1 MTAEDDNTVNERR
14 IAPTDDVGSGP
25 IGRPPVQFG
34 RLVRGTIK
42 RWPVILL
49 LGGSVAFA
57 LFSLFRV
64 QQRSALYEAQA
75 TVIIEHSAA
84 EEALNRGFNP
94 VVLDRDLANFL
105 ELATS
110 DDLRTA
116 TREAVGSPLGNSR
129 VELVENTDAM
139 RFVGS
144 SSSPQTA
151 ALIADAWAELFVEE
165 AEASV
170 VDSIDV
176 LLADNTARLEQLRTR
191 RSELVAPFEALQAE
205 FDITADPTVRQSL
218 IREIDRQS
226 RLIEADISVID
237 SELRATAADKASFE
251 LGRVLADQGVATLSQ
266 RAVAPP
272 ERSGPVSSSRLATAL
287 GLGALVGLAA
297 ASFLAGL
304 DGRLFNEDDVLAT
317 GLPVLAVVPYVRR
330 PSLTDP
336 AHAMSND
343 PDSALAHA
351 FISLRAAVM
360 ANHPGRLGSLAVVA
374 VGRGEGATTTAA
386 NLAASFSIAGSTT
399 ILVDSDL
406 RQPRIHSLFKLN
418 RYPGLVDAVLHPDE
432 YPWEDVIGDTGSFDD
447 PWMLPSGTPT
457 SHTAEVLSSNQF
469 AQLGRDLGLSYD
481 MVIYDTAALV
491 DGADATG
498 PIRTADAVLLIVRKG
513 RSRVDVIRAARLVRR
528 SGGTLI
534 GVAFTDVERAML
546 GKLKLRRR

>member
-1 MTAEDDNTVNERR
+1 MTAEDDDTVSERR
-14 IAPTDDVGSGP
+14 TVPTDDVGSGP
-25 IGRPPVQFG
+25 IGLPPVRFG
-34 RLVRGTIK
+34 RLVRGTIR

-64 QQRSALYEAQA
+64 QQRSTLYEAQA
-75 TVIIEHSAA
+75 TVVIEHSAA

-94 VVLDRDLANFL
+94 VILDRDLANFL

-116 TREAVGSPLGNSR
+116 AEEAVGSPLGNSR
-129 VELVENTDAM
+129 AELVENTDAI

-151 ALIADAWAELFVEE
+151 ALIADAWAEVFVEE

-170 VDSIDV
+170 VDSIDA
-176 LLADNTARLEQLRTR
+176 LLADNTARLEQLRASRTQ
-191 RSELVAPFEALQAE
+191 LVAPFEALQAE

-237 SELRATAADKASFE
+237 SELRTTAADRASFE
-251 LGRVLADQGVATLSQ
+251 LGRVLADQGVATLTQ
-266 RAVAPP
+266 RALAPP
-272 ERSGPVSSSRLATAL
+272 ERSGPVSTSRLATAL
-287 GLGALVGLAA
+287 GFGALVGLGAA
-297 ASFLAGL
+297 AALARL
-304 DGRLFNEDDVLAT
+304 DHRLFSEDDVLAT
-317 GLPVLAVVPYVRR
+317 GLPVLATVPYVRR
-330 PSLTDP
+330 PSLADP

-351 FISLRAAVM
+351 YVSLRAAVM
-360 ANHPGRLGSLAVVA
+360 ASHPDRLRSLALVA
-374 VGRGEGATTTAA
+374 VGRGEGTTTTAA
-386 NLAASFSIAGSTT
+386 NLATAFSIAGSTT
-399 ILVDSDL
+399 ILVDADL
-406 RQPRIHSLFKLN
+406 RQPQTHTLFKLN
-418 RYPGLVDAVLHPDE
+418 RYPGLVDAVLNPDE
-432 YPWEDVIGDTGSFDD
+432 YPWEDVVGDTGRVND
-447 PWMLPSGTPT
+447 PWVLSSGTPT
-457 SHTAEVLSSNQF
+457 SHPAEVLSSNQF
-469 AQLGRDLGLSYD
+469 AELGQDLGLSYD

-498 PIRTADAVLLIVRKG
+498 PIRSADAVLLIVRTG

-528 SGGTLI
+528 SGGMLI
-534 GVAFTDVERAML
+534 GVAFTDVEGAVL
-546 GKLKLRRR
+546 SKLKIRRR